1 MHLEI
6 NAAYKLHLNILKKI
20 QPMNKTPAIQQFN
33 NLAIQQFNHLTIQ
46 QSNPP
51 PLLIHHLRI
60 PHFPRLVIPDTSLNL
75 LFCIHH
81 KRSVGIDRLIQR
93 LSSRNEYFC
102 AIYCEEVDAVVAA
115 FV

>member
-46 QSNPP
+46 PFNNLTLHPYLFTTSG
-51 PLLIHHLRI
+51 
-60 PHFPRLVIPDTSLNL
+60 FPIFP
-75 LFCIHH
+75 
-81 KRSVGIDRLIQR
+81 
-93 LSSRNEYFC
+93 
-102 AIYCEEVDAVVAA
+102 AW
-115 FV
+115 